1 MPIDPQVQVLLD
13 QAAAAGRPPLRG
25 QTVEE
30 SRALMRSMIAVKGD
44 GPKVGRVEDRAIPGP
59 AGDIPVRIYW
69 PDGVGPLPVVT
80 WFHGGGW
87 VLGDLETADSTCRS
101 LTAKTGAIVVSVD
114 YRLAPENPYPAGVD
128 DALAAV
134 SWVAANAQGIGGD
147 PDRVAVGGDSA
158 GGNLATV
165 TALQAKRN
173 GGPKLC
179 YQLLA
184 YPVTDGMMSCPSYEE
199 NGEGYQLTAD
209 AMQWFYELYL
219 GDGDPKDPLVS
230 PLYAEDEDIA
240 DLPPALVMT
249 AEFDPLRDEGEAY
262 ARRLEQA
269 GVSVTLK
276 RYDGLIHGFF
286 TLDAFLDAAKAA
298 VDEAAAALRAAF
310 GS

>member
-1 MPIDPQVQVLLD
+1 M
-13 QAAAAGRPPLRG
+13 
-25 QTVEE
+25 
-30 SRALMRSMIAVKGD
+30 
-44 GPKVGRVEDRAIPGP
+44 
-59 AGDIPVRIYW
+59 
-69 PDGVGPLPVVT
+69 
-80 WFHGGGW
+80 
-87 VLGDLETADSTCRS
+87 LGDLDTADSTCRS
-101 LTAKTGAIVVSVD
+101 LTAKSGAIVVSVD

-240 DLPPALVMT
+240 DLPPVLVMT

-269 GVSVTLK
+269 GVSVRLK
-276 RYDGLIHGFF
+276 RYDGQIHGFF